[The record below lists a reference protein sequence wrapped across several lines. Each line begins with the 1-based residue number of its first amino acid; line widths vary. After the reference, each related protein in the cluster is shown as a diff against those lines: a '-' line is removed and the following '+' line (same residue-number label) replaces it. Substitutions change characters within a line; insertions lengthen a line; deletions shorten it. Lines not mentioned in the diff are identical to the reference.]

1 MKCDNVNSM
10 SSLRDIF
17 TQNHY
22 VKSIREFITQ
32 DVVNHYVSSL
42 HEIITQVHSM
52 ISLRESF
59 SNEYIISHY
68 GTFIT

>member
-32 DVVNHYVSSL
+32 RCSK
-42 HEIITQVHSM
+42 
-52 ISLRESF
+52 SLREF
-59 SNEYIISHY
+59 S
-68 GTFIT
+68 T